1 MNSKQNDVDSSAIM
15 VIELNDKNQN
25 IISTVPGLVDVN
37 NKIKQIVEDI
47 KVADQQQQTDV
58 SGVRPKRDQERD
70 LATTAALFLSKQIV
84 ALATVTDDAE
94 LEQRARYLITDLSPL
109 SKSAFISAC
118 NVLGGIAQAHL
129 TALTPYGVTADTLTH
144 YNGLVHNFETNQNTP
159 QEAHRAVLQATDH
172 LSDLFA
178 DLTKALTKMDKLVAL
193 LEFSDPDYFDNYQA
207 ARNVVFHH
215 GSLMVKGQVKSA
227 VNGLNLNGVHVQFM
241 LNGKLVLEKLTGDAG
256 GFYIKSIPEG
266 TYTVSFS
273 KIGYAS
279 QTITVHITN
288 SDLVKIDITMTGL

>member
-15 VIELNDKNQN
+15 VTELNDKNQD
-25 IISTVPGLVDVN
+25 IISTVPGLVDAN

-47 KVADQQQQTDV
+47 KVADQQQQIDV

-70 LATTAALFLSKQIV
+70 QATTAALFLSKQIV
-84 ALATVTDDAE
+84 ALATVNDDAE
-94 LEQRARYLITDLSPL
+94 LEQRARYLITDFTPL

-118 NVLGGIAQAHL
+118 NVLGGIAQTHL
-129 TALTPYGVTADTLTH
+129 TALTPYGVTAETLAR
-144 YNGLVHNFETNQNTP
+144 YNGLVQNFETNQNTP

-178 DLTKALTKMDKLVAL
+178 DLLKALSKMDKLVAL
-193 LEFSDPDYFDNYQA
+193 LEFSNPDYFANYQA

-215 GSLMVKGQVKSA
+215 GSLMVKGQVKA
-227 VNGLNLNGVHVQFM
+227 NGLGLNGVHVQFM

-266 TYTVSFS
+266 TYTVSFT

-279 QTITVHITN
+279 QTITVYITY
-288 SDLVKIDITMTGL
+288 SDLVKIDLAMTSL